1 MVNGASCRRMN
12 LENAELT
19 KIALNSFVTTKI
31 TFANMLAELCEKI
44 DGGDVDTVTGALGLD
59 RRVGS
64 TYLKGALGY
73 GGPCFPRD
81 NDALSSFAES
91 VGVDA
96 SLPRATD
103 RRNRRIAAGLLDRLG
118 VAVNAS
124 TTVAL
129 LGLAYK
135 PGTPVTDESQSI
147 YLARMLRTKGAR
159 VVAHDPMADAAAA
172 CALDGLGRLDTLAN
186 CLRDADVVIVAT
198 PDPAYAALDGH
209 AFATGNKRVTV
220 VDCWRILERK
230 LQAVPQV
237 RYVPVGRGRLTNT
250 NEIDR

>member
-1 MVNGASCRRMN
+1 
-12 LENAELT
+12 
-19 KIALNSFVTTKI
+19 
-31 TFANMLAELCEKI
+31 
-44 DGGDVDTVTGALGLD
+44 
-59 RRVGS
+59 
-64 TYLKGALGY
+64 
-73 GGPCFPRD
+73 
-81 NDALSSFAES
+81 
-91 VGVDA
+91 
-96 SLPRATD
+96 
-103 RRNRRIAAGLLDRLG
+103 
-118 VAVNAS
+118 
-124 TTVAL
+124 
-129 LGLAYK
+129 
-135 PGTPVTDESQSI
+135 
-147 YLARMLRTKGAR
+147 MLRTKGAR